1 VLIRKVSVFLNA
13 TFHTPTVSYKLKM
26 RTQAKCFNIAEKT
39 FKEIQNHFPELTMK
53 MDYEHEH
60 VDLSMDIP
68 KQKGLDFEI
77 NLNLQNDD
85 ELHISTAYIWCQL
98 FSAESQE
105 LVDMFYENVLGII
118 NGEYR
123 ILQFV
128 KNDKVYKSF
137 LQKPNGEEWETIY
150 RGYERFK
157 MPWTKINENIIQNKK
172 ESKLI
177 GIYKASS

>member
-1 VLIRKVSVFLNA
+1 MTTK
-13 TFHTPTVSYKLKM
+13 
-26 RTQAKCFNIAEKT
+26 AKCFDIAEKT
-39 FKEIQNHFPELTMK
+39 FKEIQNHFPELTMT

-68 KQKGLDFEI
+68 KQNGIDFEI
-77 NLNLQNDD
+77 NLNLQNED
-85 ELHISTAYIWCQL
+85 ELHISTDYIWCQL

-105 LVDMFYENVLGII
+105 LVDFFYESVLGII
-118 NGEYR
+118 KGEYR

-137 LQKPNGEEWETIY
+137 LQKPNGEKWETIY
-150 RGYERFK
+150 RGYERFRL
-157 MPWTKINENIIQNKK
+157 PWTKVSENVIQNGK

-177 GIYKASS
+177 GIYKKPVANNV